1 MKKLVLIIC
10 TLSFIACADE
20 EMSPTPDLTFLSISP
35 SNVTANQDSVVIKFS
50 YQDGDGDLGENG
62 EDLKNLF
69 VQDSRNQV
77 VYEYRVQQLAPSGST
92 IPITGE
98 LDVLINNTTLVN
110 GSTAE
115 SVSYSIWM
123 FDRSGNR
130 SNTINT
136 SSITINP

>member
-10 TLSFIACADE
+10 ALSFIACADE

>member
-1 MKKLVLIIC
+1 M
-10 TLSFIACADE
+10 
-20 EMSPTPDLTFLSISP
+20 SISP